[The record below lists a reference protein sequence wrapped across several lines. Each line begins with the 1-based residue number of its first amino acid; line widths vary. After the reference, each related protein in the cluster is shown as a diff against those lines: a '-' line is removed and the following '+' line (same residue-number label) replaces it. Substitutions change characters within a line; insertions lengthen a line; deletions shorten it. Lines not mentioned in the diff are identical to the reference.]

1 MRRASSRLHARGM
14 STNTALTVVAIVVV
28 VAVVA
33 AALWAFVVAPF
44 WVPWHPRH

>member
-1 MRRASSRLHARGM
+1 M

-33 AALWAFVVAPF
+33 TALWAFVVAPF
-44 WVPWHPRH
+44 WVPWHSHRS